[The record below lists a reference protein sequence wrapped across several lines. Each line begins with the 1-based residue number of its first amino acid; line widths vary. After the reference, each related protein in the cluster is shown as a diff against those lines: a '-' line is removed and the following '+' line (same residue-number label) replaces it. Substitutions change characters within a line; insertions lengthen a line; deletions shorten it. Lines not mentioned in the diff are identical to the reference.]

1 MNYSLQREL
10 VKDILKNRTDH
21 PTADMVYSA
30 ARGRAPQISLA
41 TVYRNL
47 KTLAESGEI
56 LTLETADNKLHY
68 DGNVTGH
75 SHFICKGCGRIFDVW
90 ATPRVPEELA
100 QNGFT
105 VTESKNVYYGF
116 CGECAK
122 KNSKKAGN
130 RVK

>member
-1 MNYSLQREL
+1 MKYSLQREL

-21 PTADMVYSA
+21 PTADMVYAA
-30 ARGRAPQISLA
+30 ARERAPQISLA

-56 LTLETADNKLHY
+56 VTLETADKKLRY
-68 DGNVTGH
+68 DGKVNGH
-75 SHFICKGCGRIFDVW
+75 AHFICNCCGRIYDVW
-90 ATPRVPEELA
+90 APPRVPEELS

-105 VTESKNVYYGF
+105 VTESKSVYYGF